1 MLYSKYCEYSIRALA
16 YLGANAQKKDYLLV
30 KEISE
35 KTNIPCAY
43 LHKIFQDL
51 ASNTNWIVSKKGR
64 NGGVTMST
72 DCNKINL
79 MDIIKLCDGVET
91 IKKCILGGERECK
104 PNPKCKM
111 YENCSHIL
119 KDITTFYE
127 KMTLDVVAKMNP
139 F

>member
-16 YLGANAQKKDYLLV
+16 YLGANREKKNYLLV

-51 ASNTNWIVSKKGR
+51 ANNTNWIVSKKGR
-64 NGGVTMST
+64 NGGITMAVDS
-72 DCNKINL
+72 KKVKL
-79 MDIIKLCDGVET
+79 MDIIKLCDGVQT
-91 IKKCILGGERECK
+91 IDKCVLGWNKKCKKNSKCSLHDQCSYILNE
-104 PNPKCKM
+104 
-111 YENCSHIL
+111 
-119 KDITTFYE
+119 ITAFYE
-127 KMTLDVVAKMNP
+127 KMTLDVIAKMNP